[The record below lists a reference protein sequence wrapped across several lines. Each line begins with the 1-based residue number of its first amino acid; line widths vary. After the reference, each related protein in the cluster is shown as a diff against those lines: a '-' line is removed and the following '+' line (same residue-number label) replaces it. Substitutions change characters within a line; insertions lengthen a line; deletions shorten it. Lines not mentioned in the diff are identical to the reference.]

1 MAEEKKR
8 EINKLVKDQKCQEK
22 LNGARDNLSIVKG
35 EAASLKDLIDK
46 NPTLAFKNLTEYVQS
61 LDKTLCEAQGTFFE
75 FDTRFADADTML
87 EVVQRRFPMLEKQS
101 INTAKVRNI
110 VL

>member
-1 MAEEKKR
+1 M
-8 EINKLVKDQKCQEK
+8 KDQKCQEK

-35 EAASLKDLIDK
+35 EAASLKDLIDA
-46 NPTLAFKNLTEYVQS
+46 NPTLAFKNIEEYVQI
-61 LDKTLCEAQGTFFE
+61 LDKTLLEPQGTFVEFE
-75 FDTRFADADTML
+75 TRFADTNTML

-110 VL
+110 FL